1 VLLITVEAYVNEK
14 GHHPTKD
21 GHTIIFEEIE
31 GKVQPCIGIRQGKK
45 GHYTMFLEDIV
56 GVKKEEVIDDGEVHL
71 REGQA
76 DFKFQQNA
84 SHISVNDQ
92 DLSEGI
98 DAVLALVDGLEVTVE
113 CS

>member
-45 GHYTMFLEDIV
+45 GHYKMFLEDIV

-76 DFKFQQNA
+76 DFKFDQNA
-84 SHISVNDQ
+84 SQISVNEQ
-92 DLSEGI
+92 DLSDCI
-98 DAVLALVDGLEVTVE
+98 DSVLALVGGLEVTVE